1 MSSKSKSARSGLT
14 LIEIMVALT
23 MTLVVLGAMMLAF
36 RYATTEIAGNRSIM
50 ELSNQLRNAQNLLRS
65 DTNGVTVD
73 VRPWSKTASPN
84 GYFEL
89 IEGSGSDNSFGVGAE
104 GVRGDVDDI
113 LAMTVRSDER
123 PFRGRL
129 NGNIVESDIAEV
141 VWWTSFQD
149 LNGNNQLEYDE
160 TVTLHRRVLLIRPDL
175 NLAPGAASPQE
186 IQEFFL
192 VNDISARVDASGSLA
207 TNSLADLARR
217 ENRFARLSPA
227 LRGSPP
233 GTLPSSAFD
242 LQLGNAGGASSVGD
256 LGLRAFEMSAENLA
270 SVTGGDPQLPARA
283 GDDVVLTDVLGFDLQ
298 VYSPGTLIREQDGV
312 ATEPDDLVYGG
323 TAVAQ
328 GAYVDLGYTGF
339 AAGTGPQFSSLPNPL
354 SVGYV
359 SYDTYSTHYESG
371 GVGTDGIDND
381 GNGVVDDN
389 FERVAFPPYP
399 QRLRGMKATLRV
411 VERKSKQVRQVE
423 VISSFVPE

>member
-1 MSSKSKSARSGLT
+1 M
-14 LIEIMVALT
+14 
-23 MTLVVLGAMMLAF
+23 
-36 RYATTEIAGNRSIM
+36 
-50 ELSNQLRNAQNLLRS
+50 
-65 DTNGVTVD
+65 
-73 VRPWSKTASPN
+73 
-84 GYFEL
+84 
-89 IEGSGSDNSFGVGAE
+89 
-104 GVRGDVDDI
+104 
-113 LAMTVRSDER
+113 
-123 PFRGRL
+123 
-129 NGNIVESDIAEV
+129 
-141 VWWTSFQD
+141 
-149 LNGNNQLEYDE
+149 
-160 TVTLHRRVLLIRPDL
+160 
-175 NLAPGAASPQE
+175 
-186 IQEFFL
+186 
-192 VNDISARVDASGSLA
+192 
-207 TNSLADLARR
+207 
-217 ENRFARLSPA
+217 
-227 LRGSPP
+227 
-233 GTLPSSAFD
+233 
-242 LQLGNAGGASSVGD
+242 
-256 LGLRAFEMSAENLA
+256 
-270 SVTGGDPQLPARA
+270 
-283 GDDVVLTDVLGFDLQ
+283 Q